1 MTIFLDVFPLFEP
14 KDSIFFTTSMPSLT
28 WPNTTCLPSSLWGGL
43 SQVRKRP
50 APRPLG
56 RVVCQRNTPYPDY
69 SLITVCELSNCTPL
83 GSRLP
88 GQVLLPWAL
97 SWQPDLI
104 FDDVTYEKW
113 VVLILP
119 RKMMG
124 IAALKK
130 ARHLHNRLQQTEH
143 QTSVR
148 SLEVLSSSRCVSS
161 KKRTGT

>member
-43 SQVRKRP
+43 SQVRKCP
-50 APRPLG
+50 VPWPLG
-56 RVVCQRNTPYPDY
+56 RVVCQRNTPYPE
-69 SLITVCELSNCTPL
+69 SPITVCELSNCTSL
-83 GSRLP
+83 YSRLP
-88 GQVLLPWAL
+88 GQVLSPWAL
-97 SWQPDLI
+97 SWQSDLI
-104 FDDVTYEKW
+104 FGDVTYEKW

-130 ARHLHNRLQQTEH
+130 ERHQHNRLRQSEH
-143 QTSVR
+143 QASVR
-148 SLEVLSSSRCVSS
+148 SLEVLSSS
-161 KKRTGT
+161 